1 MRIVAGNLRGRRID
15 APEGKTT
22 RPTTDKVREAV
33 FNALGSLSAVD
44 DARVVDLFAGS
55 GALGLEAMS
64 RGAAHC
70 VFIESD
76 RKALVAIRANVE
88 HLGLGES
95 VTVVPGDVMSNL
107 ARVEDADIVLADPP
121 YEFLDWQRLLDA
133 VAMKCSKP
141 DVVMV
146 VESDKP
152 LANIEGWEITRSKR
166 YGGTWV
172 TFLQRLP

>member
-1 MRIVAGNLRGRRID
+1 MRIVAGTLRGRRID

-33 FNALGSLSAVD
+33 FNALGSLSAIE
-44 DARVVDLFAGS
+44 DANVVDLFAGS
-55 GALGLEAMS
+55 GALGIEALS
-64 RGAAHC
+64 RGASHC
-70 VFIESD
+70 TFVESD
-76 RKALVAIRANVE
+76 RKALAAIRANIE
-88 HLGLGES
+88 HLGLGECA
-95 VTVVPGDVMSNL
+95 TVVAGDAVSNI
-107 ARVEDADIVLADPP
+107 ARVDRADIVLADPP
-121 YEFLDWQRLLDA
+121 YEFEQWQELLDA
-133 VAMKCSKP
+133 VAAKCANS

-152 LANIEGWEITRSKR
+152 LANIEGWETTRSKR

>member
-1 MRIVAGNLRGRRID
+1 MRIVAGNLRGRKID

-33 FNALGSLSAVD
+33 FNALGSLSAIE
-44 DARVVDLFAGS
+44 DARVVDLYAGS
-55 GALGLEAMS
+55 GALGIEALS

-70 VFIESD
+70 TFIESD
-76 RKALVAIRANVE
+76 RKAVAAIKANIE
-88 HLGLGES
+88 HLGVEPIS
-95 VTVVPGDVMSNL
+95 TVVAGDVFANL
-107 ARVEDADIVLADPP
+107 ARTSDADVVLADPP
-121 YEFLDWQRLLDA
+121 YEFSQWQELLDA
-133 VAMKCSKP
+133 VAKKCDNP

-152 LANIEGWEITRSKR
+152 LENIEGWDITRSKR

-172 TFLQRLP
+172 TFLQRIP